1 MLSYILRRLVIA
13 LIAIFV
19 LATVTFFLMRLVP
32 GDPFAGPRV
41 APEIR
46 AALRVQYGLDKPL
59 LQQYLLYMWNL
70 LHGDL
75 GLSLASRGHPV
86 TNIIAEAAP
95 VSIDLGIRAM
105 LISITLGLAFGI
117 IAALNRGTLL
127 DYLTVV
133 LVLVGISVPS
143 FVLAG
148 LLQYY
153 LGVYWHVLPIARYE
167 TFWHT
172 IMPAF
177 ALSLG
182 TMATIARYMRSSMLE
197 VVHADYIKTA
207 FAKGLLPHQVVLRHQ
222 VRNALFPIL
231 TILGPAVAQVLTG
244 SFVVETVFA
253 IPGLGRYF
261 VTAMQNLDY
270 TLVMGLTIFFGAFL
284 IGMNFLVDVA
294 YGLID
299 PRIRTA

>member
-1 MLSYILRRLVIA
+1 MLRYLVRRLAIA
-13 LIAIFV
+13 AIAIFV
-19 LATVTFFLMRLVP
+19 LASVTFFLMHLVP

-46 AALRVQYGLDKPL
+46 AALRAYYGLDKPL
-59 LQQYLLYMWNL
+59 LQQYLIYMVNL

-75 GLSLASRGHPV
+75 GLSLASRGHEV
-86 TNIIAEAAP
+86 TSIIATAFP
-95 VSIDLGIRAM
+95 VSLDLGIRAM
-105 LISITLGLAFGI
+105 IIAISFGLAFGI
-117 IAALNRGTLL
+117 IAALNRSTAL

-133 LVLVGISVPS
+133 LVLIGVSVPS

-148 LLQYY
+148 LLQYCF
-153 LGVYWHVLPIARYE
+153 GVYFRVLPVARYD
-167 TFWHT
+167 TVWHT

-197 VVHADYIKTA
+197 VVNADYIKTA
-207 FAKGLLPHQVVLRHQ
+207 LAKGLRPHQVVFRHQ
-222 VRNALFPIL
+222 VRNALLPIL
-231 TILGPAVAQVLTG
+231 TILGPAVASVLTG

-284 IGMNFLVDVA
+284 IGMNFLVDLA

-299 PRIRTA
+299 PRIRNS

>member
-1 MLSYILRRLVIA
+1 MLNYLVRRLVIA
-13 LIAIFV
+13 LVAIFV

-46 AALRVQYGLDKPL
+46 AALRAYYGLDRPLFEQYVIYMLNL
-59 LQQYLLYMWNL
+59 LQ
-70 LHGDL
+70 GDL
-75 GLSLASRGHPV
+75 GLSLAARGHTV
-86 TNIIAEAAP
+86 TGIIATAFP
-95 VSIDLGIRAM
+95 VSLDLGIRAM
-105 LISITLGLAFGI
+105 ILSIVFGVALGV
-117 IAALNRGTLL
+117 IAALRRGTTF

-148 LLQYY
+148 LMQYY
-153 LGVYWHVLPIARYE
+153 FGVYFRILPIARYE

-172 IMPAF
+172 IMPAV

-207 FAKGLLPHQVVLRHQ
+207 FAKGLKPHQVVLRHQ
-222 VRNALFPIL
+222 IRNALFPVL
-231 TILGPAVAQVLTG
+231 TILGPAVASVLTG

-284 IGMNFLVDVA
+284 IGMNFLVDLA

-299 PRIRTA
+299 PRIRTS

>member
-1 MLSYILRRLVIA
+1 MLNYIVRRLAIA

-46 AALRVQYGLDKPL
+46 AALHAYYGLDRPLFEQYVIYMLNL
-59 LQQYLLYMWNL
+59 LQ
-70 LHGDL
+70 GDL
-75 GLSLASRGHPV
+75 GLSLAARGHTV
-86 TNIIAEAAP
+86 TDIIATAFP
-95 VSIDLGIRAM
+95 VSLDLGIRAM
-105 LISITLGLAFGI
+105 ILSIVFGIAFGVV
-117 IAALNRGTLL
+117 AALRRGSTF

-148 LLQYY
+148 LMQYY
-153 LGVYWHVLPIARYE
+153 FGVYFRILPIARYE

-172 IMPAF
+172 IMP
-177 ALSLG
+177 
-182 TMATIARYMRSSMLE
+182 

-207 FAKGLLPHQVVLRHQ
+207 FAKGLKPHQVVLRHQ
-222 VRNALFPIL
+222 IRNALFPVL
-231 TILGPAVAQVLTG
+231 TILGPAVASVLTG

-284 IGMNFLVDVA
+284 IGMNFLVDLA

-299 PRIRTA
+299 PRIRTS

>member
-1 MLSYILRRLVIA
+1 MVSYIFRRLLIA
-13 LIAIFV
+13 LVAIFL

-46 AALRVQYGLDKPL
+46 TALRIQYGLDKPL

-86 TNIIAEAAP
+86 TDIIAQAAP
-95 VSIDLGIRAM
+95 VSVDLGLRAM

-117 IAALNRGTLL
+117 VAALNRGTLL
-127 DYLTVV
+127 DYLTVI
-133 LVLVGISVPS
+133 LVLIGISMPS
-143 FVLAG
+143 FVVAG

-153 LGVYWHVLPIARYE
+153 FGVYWHVLPIARWE
-167 TFWHT
+167 NFQST

-182 TMATIARYMRSSMLE
+182 TMATIARYMRASMLE
-197 VVHADYIKTA
+197 IVHADYIKTA
-207 FAKGLLPHQVVLRHQ
+207 FAKGLLPHQVVIRHQ

-284 IGMNFLVDVA
+284 IAMNFLVDVA

>member
-1 MLSYILRRLVIA
+1 MLRYIVRRLVIA
-13 LIAIFV
+13 IVAIFA
-19 LATVTFFLMRLVP
+19 LATITFFLMRLVP

-46 AALRVQYGLDKPL
+46 AALREHYGLNLPL
-59 LQQYLLYMWNL
+59 IQQYWIYMSNL

-86 TNIIAEAAP
+86 TDIIVRAAP
-95 VSIDLGIRAM
+95 VSLDLGIRAM
-105 LISITLGLAFGI
+105 ILSITAGLFFGI
-117 IAALNRGTLL
+117 VAALNRGKPL
-127 DYLTVV
+127 DFLTVI
-133 LVLVGISVPS
+133 LVLVGISIPS

-148 LLQYY
+148 VLQYY
-153 LGVYWHVLPIARYE
+153 LGVYFKVLPVARYDN
-167 TFWHT
+167 FWST

-182 TMATIARYMRSSMLE
+182 TMATVARYMRSSMLE
-197 VVHADYIKTA
+197 IVHADYIKTA
-207 FAKGLLPHQVVLRHQ
+207 YAKGLTPSQVVWRHQ

-231 TILGPAVAQVLTG
+231 TILGPAVANVLTG

-261 VTAMQNLDY
+261 VTAIQNLDY
-270 TLVMGLTIFFGAFL
+270 TLVMGLTIFFGTFL
-284 IGMNFLVDVA
+284 IMMNFLVDVA
-294 YGLID
+294 YGFID
-299 PRIRTA
+299 PRIRLS

>member
-1 MLSYILRRLVIA
+1 MLNYIVKRLVIA

-46 AALRVQYGLDKPL
+46 IALRSYYGLDRPL
-59 LQQYLLYMWNL
+59 IEQYLIYMLNL
-70 LHGDL
+70 LRGDL
-75 GLSLASRGHPV
+75 GLSLAARGHTV
-86 TNIIAEAAP
+86 TDIIATAFP
-95 VSIDLGIRAM
+95 TSLDLGIRAM
-105 LISITLGLAFGI
+105 ILSIVFGIAFGVV
-117 IAALNRGTLL
+117 AALRRGTTF

-148 LLQYY
+148 LMQYY
-153 LGVYWHVLPIARYE
+153 FGVYFRILPIARYE

-172 IMPAF
+172 IMPAV

-207 FAKGLLPHQVVLRHQ
+207 FAKGLKPYQVVLRHQ
-222 VRNALFPIL
+222 IRNALFPVL
-231 TILGPAVAQVLTG
+231 TILGPAVASVLTG

-284 IGMNFLVDVA
+284 IAMNFLVDLA

-299 PRIRTA
+299 PRIRTS

>member
-1 MLSYILRRLVIA
+1 MLSYILRRFVIA

-46 AALRVQYGLDKPL
+46 AALRVQYGLDRPL

-95 VSIDLGIRAM
+95 VSVDLGIRAM

-284 IGMNFLVDVA
+284 IAMNFLVDVA

>member
-1 MLSYILRRLVIA
+1 MLSYILRRFVIA

-46 AALRVQYGLDKPL
+46 AALRVQYGLDRPL

-95 VSIDLGIRAM
+95 VSVDLGIRAM